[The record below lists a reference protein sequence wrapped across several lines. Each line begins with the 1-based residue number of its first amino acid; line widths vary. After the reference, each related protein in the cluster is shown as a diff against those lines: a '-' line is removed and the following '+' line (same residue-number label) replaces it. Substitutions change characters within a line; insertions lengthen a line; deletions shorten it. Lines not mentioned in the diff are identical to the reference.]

1 MQVYPFFF
9 PIVSRQIERTAMLKK
24 CRVRVGAFVAKRDL
38 KGVTC
43 HGVELVQVEF
53 RNMDGFL

>member
-1 MQVYPFFF
+1 MQC
-9 PIVSRQIERTAMLKK
+9 MKK